1 MGASDQLL
9 QASALQCARA
19 GLLLLLAL
27 RHEDVVRGAAD
38 EDHEVEHP
46 IALAIGYHVET
57 VARDGPRRG
66 DARDTGML

>member
-1 MGASDQLL
+1 MDASDQLL

-19 GLLLLLAL
+19 GLLLLAL

-38 EDHEVEHP
+38 EDHDVEHP
-46 IALAIGYHVET
+46 IALAIGYHVEA